1 MRHAKKERMA
11 HTQEKKQS
19 VEAVPEDAQM
29 LDLIDRT
36 LNQLFRNISKELKE
50 SMRTVPY
57 QIERINE
64 LQILPKKNQKKK
76 ILEMKSTLTEM
87 KSQRGSAS
95 ELNRQKKDSANSMI
109 GQLRLSSLRK
119 RKKEKKKD

>member
-76 ILEMKSTLTEM
+76 
-87 KSQRGSAS
+87 
-95 ELNRQKKDSANSMI
+95 NS
-109 GQLRLSSLRK
+109 GD
-119 RKKEKKKD
+119 EKYTN

>member
-1 MRHAKKERMA
+1 
-11 HTQEKKQS
+11 
-19 VEAVPEDAQM
+19 
-29 LDLIDRT
+29 
-36 LNQLFRNISKELKE
+36 
-50 SMRTVPY
+50 
-57 QIERINE
+57 
-64 LQILPKKNQKKK
+64 
-76 ILEMKSTLTEM
+76 MKSTLTEM